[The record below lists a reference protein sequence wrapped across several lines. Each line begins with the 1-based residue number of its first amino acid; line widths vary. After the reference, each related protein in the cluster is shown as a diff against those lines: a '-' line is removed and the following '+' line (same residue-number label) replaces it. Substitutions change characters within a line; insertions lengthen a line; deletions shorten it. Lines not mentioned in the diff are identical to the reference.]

1 MPLSREN
8 QACLGSVYEEENS
21 HLRKDNV
28 EWKLSFPYKL
38 ILISLW
44 PLLFALSLIL
54 TDPVQSEQ

>member
-1 MPLSREN
+1 MTGE
-8 QACLGSVYEEENS
+8 CVYECVYKEENS

-44 PLLFALSLIL
+44 PLLFALALIL
-54 TDPVQSEQ
+54 TDQVQSEQ